1 MPIVSAAPDRTLAW
15 GSTRLPLPE
24 SWRELP
30 WLEPNPDAAPA
41 APAAPA
47 QPAFAAAVRAAAVRA
62 ARELRGAARLALIVP
77 DRTRPLP
84 LPAML
89 PAMLD
94 ALTEAGVPDDRI
106 DLVPASGMHRAMSPA
121 ELRDWI
127 GPGAAARVAA
137 LPHDADAP
145 AAFLGTTPS
154 GIPVAAHPAV
164 ARAGAVLALGRI
176 VFHYLAG
183 FGGGRKMLVPG
194 VAARETIL
202 AVHRRCLSTRPGAGR
217 HPLARA
223 GVLEGNPVHEA
234 AVEAARLFPP
244 VTVLH
249 VALDP
254 DGALW
259 AEPGDPFADHARAAA
274 RYAAAHRVRLD
285 APLDAVVVSAGGTP
299 ADRDLVQAHKA
310 LDAVSPVV
318 RDGGTVVLVA
328 ACGDGAGNH
337 ELVEGL
343 ALGPP
348 SAIEAE
354 LRRDFRVG
362 LHTALALAEKTR
374 RLRVLALTGLPD
386 ELLAV
391 ARIERV
397 GSLDEAARALAA
409 VGGPGA
415 RRAIAP
421 RGGSLLYEVV
431 PG

>member
-1 MPIVSAAPDRTLAW
+1 MRPVTAPSDRTLAW
-15 GSTRLPLPE
+15 GRSLLPLPE
-24 SWRELP
+24 SWRDLP
-30 WLEPNPDAAPA
+30 WLEPPSGTGAALPRAHPFGDAVRDAAA
-41 APAAPA
+41 
-47 QPAFAAAVRAAAVRA
+47 RA
-62 ARELRGAARLALIVP
+62 ARELGAAGRLALVVP

-84 LPAML
+84 LPDML
-89 PAMLD
+89 PAVLD
-94 ALTEAGVPDDRI
+94 ALAEAGVPAGRI
-106 DLVPASGMHRAMSPA
+106 VLVPASGMHRPMSPE

-127 GPGAAARVAA
+127 GSDASGRVAV

-145 AAFLGTTPS
+145 AAALGTTPS

-164 ARAGAVLALGRI
+164 AHAGAVLALGRI

-194 VAARETIL
+194 VAARPTIL
-202 AVHRRCLSTRPGAGR
+202 AVHGRCLSARPGEGR
-217 HPLARA
+217 HPSARA
-223 GVLEGNPVHEA
+223 GLLEGNPVHEA

-244 VTVLH
+244 ATLLH
-249 VALDP
+249 LALTA
-254 DGALW
+254 DGTW
-259 AEPGDPFADHARAAA
+259 SAEAGDAFEDHARAAA

-285 APLDAVVVSAGGTP
+285 APLDAVIVSAGGAP

-310 LDAVSPVV
+310 LDAVAPVV

-328 ACGDGAGNH
+328 ACGDGAGNRD
-337 ELVEGL
+337 LVDGL

-348 SAIEAE
+348 AAIEAE
-354 LRRDFRVG
+354 LRRSFRVG

-374 RLRVLALTGLPD
+374 RLRVLAWTELPD
-386 ELLAV
+386 ELLAA

-397 GSLDEAARALAA
+397 ASLDEAARVIAA
-409 VGGPGA
+409 SGGPGA